1 MMPLSRPEAIRIGG
15 TRHSL
20 YHTGYA
26 DRKDDGIKIAR
37 VVISIFNPGRSV
49 DNGNN

>member
-1 MMPLSRPEAIRIGG
+1 MMSLSRPEAIRIGG

-26 DRKDDGIKIAR
+26 DRKDDGLRIAGI
-37 VVISIFNPGRSV
+37 VNSIFNSKRSF
-49 DNGNN
+49 DYGNN